1 LFCVFERNPKD
12 RLELNATEAD
22 LGIRLRNLRPIGAQ
36 VTSLLISSLC
46 DLALN
51 AKNATV
57 AQRLI

>member
-36 VTSLLISSLC
+36 VHSLLISSLC

-57 AQRLI
+57 EECA